1 MPAYQVAEIQRT
13 KEQAPTL
20 GYKSFTFFDGVLILS
35 QSVASGSTDSG
46 ATDAGATFSVTLV
59 V

>member
-1 MPAYQVAEIQRT
+1 MPAYQVAQIQRT

-20 GYKSFTFFDGVLILS
+20 GYKSYTFFDGVLILS
-35 QSVASGSTDSG
+35 QGVASGSTDSG
-46 ATDAGATFSVTLV
+46 ATDGGATLSVTLV